1 MPLTMVVSISV
12 AGCSEIMV
20 TPRPAKAGAS
30 SIVIITW
37 ASLLW
42 P

>member
-1 MPLTMVVSISV
+1 MVVFISV

-20 TPRPAKAGAS
+20 MPSAAKAGAS
-30 SIVIITW
+30 STVIDTW